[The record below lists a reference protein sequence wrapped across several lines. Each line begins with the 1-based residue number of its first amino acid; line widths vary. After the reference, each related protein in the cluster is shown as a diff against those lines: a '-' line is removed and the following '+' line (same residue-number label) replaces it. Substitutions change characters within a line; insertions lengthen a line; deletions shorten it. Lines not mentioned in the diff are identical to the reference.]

1 MLLRISM
8 PILLKRSKRKNKEQK
23 YLIKKMIKYIKRDKF
38 KRLKHFIMKHDIH
51 PDSEIGHH
59 GRTAL
64 HECGKRGSTECV
76 RILIQCKADPMIK
89 DLKENYPL
97 HLALKY
103 LLKQKNFNS
112 VMASELI
119 DPLKK
124 NLEEHI
130 HDANSSG
137 TSCRQLLT
145 GLDVKIKILKQE
157 TISSSSSSDSNTSS
171 EASEN
176 EWNEKL
182 IQAHEEDYIV
192 NVGKYRESQYKNE
205 YQETYDEWADRI
217 YNAFQKRHQ
226 KTSAKPVLPKSEAR
240 SSSFTEL
247 KLPAFKPKYPSTN
260 NEKIIKY
267 NELFSKKSIIHTS
280 DLPFCL
286 KSTADEIIK
295 LLLSVSGETNKKKV
309 LREAIRKWHPDKF
322 IQMFSEKIDKH
333 ELNDVI
339 AIVNHVSQTLLLY
352 GK

>member
-1 MLLRISM
+1 
-8 PILLKRSKRKNKEQK
+8 
-23 YLIKKMIKYIKRDKF
+23 
-38 KRLKHFIMKHDIH
+38 MKHDIH

-137 TSCRQLLT
+137 TSCWQLLT

-157 TISSSSSSDSNTSS
+157 TISSSSSSDSDTSS
-171 EASEN
+171 DASEN

-182 IQAHEEDYIV
+182 KQAHEEDYIV

-226 KTSAKPVLPKSEAR
+226 KTSPKPVLPKSEAR

-286 KSTADEIIK
+286 KSTADEIIT

-322 IQMFSEKIDKH
+322 IQMFSEKIDKQ

>member
-1 MLLRISM
+1 MA
-8 PILLKRSKRKNKEQK
+8 ILLKRSKRKNKEQK

-38 KRLKHFIMKHDIH
+38 KRLKHFMMKNDIH
-51 PDSEIGHH
+51 PDSEIGCHA
-59 GRTAL
+59 RTPL
-64 HECGKRGSTECV
+64 HECGKRGSTECI

-103 LLKQKNFNS
+103 LLKQKNLKS

-124 NLEEHI
+124 NLNEHI
-130 HDANSSG
+130 HDTNSSG
-137 TSCRQLLT
+137 TSCWQLLT

-157 TISSSSSSDSNTSS
+157 TISSSSSSDSDTSS

-182 IQAHEEDYIV
+182 KQAHEEDYIV
-192 NVGKYRESQYKNE
+192 NFGKCSESLYKNE

-226 KTSAKPVLPKSEAR
+226 KTSPRPVLPKCEAR

-247 KLPAFKPKYPSTN
+247 KLPAFKPKYPCTN
-260 NEKIIKY
+260 DKKIIKY
-267 NELFSKKSIIHTS
+267 NELFAKKSIILTS

-286 KSTADEIIK
+286 KSTADEIIS
-295 LLLSVSGETNKKKV
+295 LLLSVSGDTNKKKV

-322 IQMFSEKIDKH
+322 IQVFSEKIDKN
-333 ELNDVI
+333 EFNDVI

>member
-1 MLLRISM
+1 
-8 PILLKRSKRKNKEQK
+8 
-23 YLIKKMIKYIKRDKF
+23 
-38 KRLKHFIMKHDIH
+38 MKHDIH

-137 TSCRQLLT
+137 TSCWQLLT

-157 TISSSSSSDSNTSS
+157 TISSSSSSDSDTSS
-171 EASEN
+171 DASEN

-182 IQAHEEDYIV
+182 KQAHEEDYIV

-226 KTSAKPVLPKSEAR
+226 KTSPKPVLPKSEAR

-286 KSTADEIIK
+286 KSTADEIIT

-322 IQMFSEKIDKH
+322 IRMFSEKIDKQ